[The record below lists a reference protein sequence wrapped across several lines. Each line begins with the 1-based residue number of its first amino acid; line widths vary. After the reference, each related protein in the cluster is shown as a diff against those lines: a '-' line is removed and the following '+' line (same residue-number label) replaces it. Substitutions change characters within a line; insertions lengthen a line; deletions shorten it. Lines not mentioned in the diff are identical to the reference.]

1 MTNDCHNKKT
11 VKKKLMGA
19 ILLIAKKRMVS
30 IAVNYL
36 GYALQRKLLLTII

>member
-1 MTNDCHNKKT
+1 
-11 VKKKLMGA
+11 MGA

-36 GYALQRKLLLTII
+36 GYALQRKLLLTIILDCCALYKDIYSI

>member
-1 MTNDCHNKKT
+1 
-11 VKKKLMGA
+11 MGA